1 MSWLGKEL
9 FVRARMRRDLEEEL
23 RAHLDEKVEELV
35 AAGVPRD
42 EATAQARRELGNVSD
57 IEERAGD
64 VWRWPIVDDLVLDL
78 RHAARMLRKS
88 PLFTVVAVVTLAL
101 GIGANSAIFSVVN
114 GVLLAPLPFAHPEQL
129 VTVHSIED
137 GRRFGPSPLDLRD
150 LARQSHTLAQLVCWD
165 TWNKNVSATPESE
178 PEPMRVGL
186 VPPEYFATLAV
197 APVRGRLF
205 TADENR
211 WGNHHVAIITRAFW
225 RTRYGEDS
233 GILERSILIND
244 ERYRIIGVVPDVI
257 PTWMD
262 AQHADVRVFT
272 PFGAFGPE
280 DPFAAANRD
289 GRGFFTVGRL
299 RPGTTIE
306 QARAE
311 LRLIAADLAARYP
324 VDRGISATVEPL
336 IETRAGTMRPILLVL
351 MGAVGLIL
359 LIACF
364 NVANLMIARNSTRR
378 HELAIRSSL
387 GASRTRLLRQL
398 LTESLLLGLL
408 GGALGLALAELGG
421 ELIGS
426 LHVAAAAQ
434 LAAVRLDGRV
444 LAFTFAVVLVTSV
457 VFGIAPAWS
466 AAMANPQAALRDGG
480 RADTGGRHRRSLRRI
495 LVTAEVALS
504 LMLSIGAGLLVRSV
518 IRLQSQDLGFRGDH
532 ILTARLYLPTARY
545 GDSDSITRVSDR
557 LAERART
564 LPGVVDA
571 SASDLIPPAYQWAFA
586 FAVVGRPLPATTG
599 AQTANFGTVDTHYV
613 KTLGIPL
620 LRGRDFAASDTATS
634 PRVLLVN
641 ETFARRYFPGEDPIG
656 KQIDVGTPGRLEPP
670 VEGKPMP
677 RLTIV
682 GVIGD
687 SKNRGLSLPPD
698 PDMIALYRQNPE
710 QNAAFKR
717 LILRTAVA
725 PSSVLP
731 SLRASV
737 RAIDRDLPLF
747 EVRTMEQLVAQQNAD
762 SLFGTTLLTI
772 FALLGLSLAV
782 VGVYGVASYTVAQR
796 RREIAIRMALGASA
810 GQVLRLVLREGLV
823 VGGLGIVVGIAGA
836 LAITRVAGSLLH
848 GVSPRDPITFVAGVL
863 AVGAAVLAA
872 TLLPCRR
879 ATRVEAAEALQ
890 AD

>member
-1 MSWLGKEL
+1 VSWLGQL

-23 RAHLDEKVEELV
+23 RAHLDEKVDELM

-64 VWRWPIVDDLVLDL
+64 VWRWPMVDDFLLDL

-101 GIGANSAIFSVVN
+101 GIGANTAIFSVVN
-114 GVLLAPLPFAHPEQL
+114 DVLLAPLPFAHPEQL
-129 VTVHSIED
+129 VTVHSMQA
-137 GRRFGPSPLDLRD
+137 GRRFGPSLPDVRD
-150 LARQSHTLAQLVCWD
+150 LARESRTLAQLVGCD
-165 TWNKNVSATPESE
+165 TWNKNVSATPASE

-186 VPPEYFATLAV
+186 VPPSYFTTLEI
-197 APVRGRLF
+197 APIRGRLF

-211 WGNHHVAIITRAFW
+211 WGSHHVALITAGFW
-225 RTRYGEDS
+225 RTHYGEDS
-233 GILERSILIND
+233 RILERSLLIND
-244 ERYRIIGVVPDVI
+244 EPYRIIGVVPDVI

-280 DPFAAANRD
+280 DPFAESSRD

-299 RPGTTIE
+299 RPGATIE

-311 LRLIAADLAARYP
+311 LRLIAAGLAARYP

-336 IETRAGTMRPILLVL
+336 VETRAGTMRPILLVL

-364 NVANLMIARNSTRR
+364 NVANLMVARNSTRR

-387 GASRTRLLRQL
+387 GASRARLLRQL

-408 GGALGLALAELGG
+408 GGALGLALAEMSGQ
-421 ELIGS
+421 LIGS
-426 LHVAAAAQ
+426 LHVAAASQ
-434 LAAVRLDGRV
+434 LATARLDGRV
-444 LAFTFAVVLVTSV
+444 LAFTFAVVVGTSI

-466 AAMANPQAALRDGG
+466 AARANPQAALRDGG
-480 RADTGGRHRRSLRRI
+480 RADTGGRHRRSLRRM
-495 LVTAEVALS
+495 LVAAEVALS
-504 LMLSIGAGLLVRSV
+504 LMLSIGAGLLVRTV
-518 IRLQSQDLGFRGDH
+518 VRLQSQDLGFRSDH
-532 ILTARLYLPTARY
+532 LLTARLYLPNARY

-557 LAERART
+557 LAERARD

-571 SASDLIPPAYQWAFA
+571 SAGDLVPPAYQWAFA
-586 FAVVGRPLPATTG
+586 FAVVGRPLPATT
-599 AQTANFGTVDTHYV
+599 AVPTANFGTVDTRYV

-620 LRGRDFAASDTATS
+620 LRGRDFDASDTATS
-634 PRVLLVN
+634 PRVVLIN

-670 VEGKPMP
+670 VQGKPMP

-687 SKNRGLSLPPD
+687 TRNRGLSLPPD
-698 PDMIALYRQNPE
+698 PDMIGLYRQNPE
-710 QNAAFKR
+710 QNSAFKR
-717 LILRTAVA
+717 LILRTSVA
-725 PSSVLP
+725 PSSLVP
-731 SLRASV
+731 SLRAAV

-747 EVRTMEQLVAQQNAD
+747 EVRTIEQLVAQQNAD
-762 SLFGTTLLTI
+762 SLFGTTLLSL

-796 RREIAIRMALGASA
+796 RREIAIRMALGARA
-810 GQVLRLVLREGLV
+810 DQVLRLVLREGLV
-823 VGGLGIVVGIAGA
+823 VGGWGIVVGIAGA
-836 LAITRVAGSLLH
+836 LAITRVAASVLH
-848 GVSPRDPITFVAGVL
+848 GVSPRDPITFVVGVI
-863 AVGAAVLAA
+863 AVAAAVLVA
-872 TLLPCRR
+872 TLLPCWR

-890 AD
+890 AE